1 MFVMSDDDG
10 VWFVDGAE
18 VLQSRL
24 HELKVISVPA
34 STRVFAFKAENDGGG
49 AFAILATTTGVYTNS
64 SWKCVNEEPSTNG
77 AKQRAKF
84 SIDMSHVVK
93 SFCSLDV

>member
-1 MFVMSDDDG
+1 MSVMSDDEAL
-10 VWFVDGAE
+10 WFVDGTE

-24 HELKVISVPA
+24 HELKEISVPA

-49 AFAILATTTGVYTNS
+49 AFAILATNTGVYTNS

-77 AKQRAKF
+77 AKQCAKI
-84 SIDMSHVVK
+84 SIDMSNR
-93 SFCSLDV
+93 C